1 MEKES
6 NNINDEKL
14 TLDDYITP
22 EDLGRT
28 KQITISLTTFIK
40 IILFTCMTIFALV
53 LFLMSVAKDVLL
65 NKKIKEKICELNILM
80 MEL

>member
-1 MEKES
+1 MEKET

-40 IILFTCMTIFALV
+40 IILFTCMTIFFFF
-53 LFLMSVAKDVLL
+53 LFLMSVA
-65 NKKIKEKICELNILM
+65 
-80 MEL
+80 